1 MNQVRGLA
9 NFILVVGLVSWSL
22 AFYLGPG
29 KTVIWRVG
37 EYGGLAVIVGLMLHI
52 LAFMLPSS
60 GAQGAKRRRKGGA
73 EPRKCSICG
82 RPAVPDSNYCRY
94 HTDEMRQSAR
104 EHTGPP
110 DY

>member
-9 NFILVVGLVSWSL
+9 NFILVIGLVSWSV
-22 AFYLGPG
+22 AFYLGPD
-29 KTVIWRVG
+29 KETIWKVG
-37 EYGGLAVIVGLMLHI
+37 EYAGLGIIVGAVLHI
-52 LAFMLPSS
+52 IAFMLPSGGS
-60 GAQGAKRRRKGGA
+60 DRVKRRRSKE

-82 RPAVPDSNYCRY
+82 RPAVPSSNYCRY

-104 EHTGPP
+104 ERTGPP